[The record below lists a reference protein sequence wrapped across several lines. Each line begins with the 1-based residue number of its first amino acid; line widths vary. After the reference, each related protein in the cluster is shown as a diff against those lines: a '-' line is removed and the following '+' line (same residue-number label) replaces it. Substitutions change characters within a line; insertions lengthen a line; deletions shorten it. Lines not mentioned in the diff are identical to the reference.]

1 MIKNTKWARQAQTT
15 LEGKKKERKMR
26 LTLPDVKT

>member
-15 LEGKKKERKMR
+15 LEGKKKREKDETNPSRC
-26 LTLPDVKT
+26 